1 MLNKDMAKK
10 SNIIKARSKPKYKA
24 RHKNTCNICGRSRAY
39 MRRFGLCRLCFRE
52 LALKGQLPGVV
63 KSSW

>member
-1 MLNKDMAKK
+1 MAKK
-10 SNIIKARSKPKYKA
+10 SNVVKLRRKQKFAVRNKSI
-24 RHKNTCNICGRSRAY
+24 CNICGRSRAY